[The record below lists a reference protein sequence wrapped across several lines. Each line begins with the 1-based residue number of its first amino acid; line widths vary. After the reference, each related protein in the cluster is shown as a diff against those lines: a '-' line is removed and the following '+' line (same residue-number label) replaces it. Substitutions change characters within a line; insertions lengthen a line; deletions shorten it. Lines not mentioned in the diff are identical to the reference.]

1 MSLKSKLLRGRAAL
15 LTALLALL
23 CLPAVIALAAPSTAS
38 ACPPQGC
45 HVPPDDDP
53 PPHPPPGPPPPKYRI
68 TIDKLVAHVTE
79 DDNGINDEAYIRVK
93 GTKVWGVVSINPYQA
108 QYPNVSLDV
117 TGPIWV
123 SLYDEDD
130 GFWDPDDW
138 LGDAYAPLP
147 SAVGLTAY
155 GYLKFTQDDADYT
168 MNVRVRRLS

>member
-1 MSLKSKLLRGRAAL
+1 MSLKSKLLPGRAAL

-79 DDNGINDEAYIRVK
+79 DDTGINDEAYIRVK

-130 GFWDPDDW
+130 GFWTRTTGSATRT
-138 LGDAYAPLP
+138 LRCRRP
-147 SAVGLTAY
+147 SGSRPTA
-155 GYLKFTQDDADYT
+155 TSSS
-168 MNVRVRRLS
+168 RRTTPTTR